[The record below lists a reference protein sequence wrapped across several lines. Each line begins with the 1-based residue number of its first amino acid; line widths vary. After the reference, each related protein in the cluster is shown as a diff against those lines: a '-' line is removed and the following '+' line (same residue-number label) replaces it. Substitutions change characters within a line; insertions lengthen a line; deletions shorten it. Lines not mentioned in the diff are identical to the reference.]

1 MQSEHSTASS
11 RLRGVVLALDVD
23 GVILN
28 DALGGSTRWKS
39 IFGEKFGVNADLLR
53 AEFFGRAWSR
63 VIRGQLLIEPA
74 LEEAITALG
83 WTMTA
88 DQVLNIWFEAD
99 YFPDNEVVATAIGWV
114 QQGARLVL
122 VTNQEHRRAE
132 FLKLRLS
139 EILPLSGF
147 VYSAAIGFVK
157 EEREF
162 YPIADTQ
169 LGTSGLADA
178 VVFVD
183 DTFEN
188 VEAARSH
195 GWRGIHF
202 EKSTAWQ
209 STIDYS
215 LQQAALSRRLP

>member
-1 MQSEHSTASS
+1 MQSVNSIAST

-23 GVILN
+23 GVIL
-28 DALGGSTRWKS
+28 DAARAGSMRWKS
-39 IFGEKFGVNADLLR
+39 SFGEKFGVNADLLSE
-53 AEFFGRAWSR
+53 EFFGRAWSR
-63 VIRGQLLIEPA
+63 VIRGQLAIESA

-83 WTMTA
+83 WTMA
-88 DQVLNIWFEAD
+88 VGQVLNIWFETD
-99 YFPDNEVVATAIGWV
+99 YFPDNEVIAAAIGWA
-114 QQGARLVL
+114 QQGARVVL

-139 EILPLSGF
+139 ELLPLSGF

-157 EEREF
+157 EEPEF

-169 LGTSGLADA
+169 LGTSGIADA

-183 DTFEN
+183 DTLEN

-195 GWRGIHF
+195 GWRGIYF

-209 STIDYS
+209 STIDHS
-215 LQQAALSRRLP
+215 LQQAALSRCLP